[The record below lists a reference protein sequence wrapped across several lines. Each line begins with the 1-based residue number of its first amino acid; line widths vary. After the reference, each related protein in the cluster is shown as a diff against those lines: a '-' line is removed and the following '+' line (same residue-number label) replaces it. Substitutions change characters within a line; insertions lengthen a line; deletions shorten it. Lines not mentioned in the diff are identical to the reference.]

1 MSEIPIK
8 VETKMMAFDEST
20 AIAPDRI
27 TDKKNIV
34 AFRACSL
41 KKNTGYDYSHKQG
54 TPGISNSKLKI
65 FSYSE
70 KLWC

>member
-1 MSEIPIK
+1 MAEIPMK

-20 AIAPDRI
+20 ATAPDRI
-27 TDKKNIV
+27 TGKKNIV
-34 AFRACSL
+34 AFRARAL
-41 KKNTGYDYSHKQG
+41 QKNTDYDYSHNQG

-70 KLWC
+70 KRWS